1 MRTMSAVWILLVLM
15 VLSGCTD
22 DRHRVF
28 GVIERDRLTL
38 TAPVN
43 ELIAQVLVH
52 EGQQVKAGQV
62 LIRLDATA
70 AKARVQQADAEL
82 ARVQAALEELKN
94 GARVED
100 LAQAQA
106 EVAGAEAT
114 LIEAESQLI
123 RTQQLF
129 QKKLVADRDLDV
141 AKASR
146 DNAKAVLDSANER
159 LRELKNGTRSEQLA
173 QGRAAV
179 DSAKAR
185 LAEAQK
191 VLADLTLVAAKKAR
205 VDVMPWRVGDRVA
218 AGTQLIVLLAMDK
231 PYVRAYLPETYL
243 TKVKAGD
250 HLPLY
255 IDGQAQP
262 IDGVVRTI
270 RSQPAFTPYYA
281 LNERDRAR
289 LMYLTDIDLGAAG
302 ADLPTGLNLEV
313 AVP

>member
-1 MRTMSAVWILLVLM
+1 MRTMRAVWILLVLL
-15 VLSGCTD
+15 VLSACTD
-22 DRHRVF
+22 DHHRVF

-43 ELIAQVLVH
+43 ELIAEVLVH

-70 AKARVQQADAEL
+70 AKARVQQAEAEL
-82 ARVQAALEELKN
+82 ARTQAALEELKN

-114 LIEAESQLI
+114 LTEAESQLI
-123 RTQQLF
+123 RTQRLF

-159 LRELKNGTRSEQLA
+159 LRELENGTRSEQLA
-173 QGRAAV
+173 QGCAAV
-179 DSAKAR
+179 DAAKAH

-191 VLADLTLVAAKKAR
+191 ALADLTLVAAKKAR
-205 VDVMPWRVGDRVA
+205 VDVMPWREGDRVA
-218 AGTQLIVLLAMDK
+218 AGTQLIVLLATDR

-243 TKVKAGD
+243 TKIKAGD

-255 IDGQAQP
+255 IDGQTQP

-289 LMYLTDIDLGAAG
+289 LMYLTDIDLGKEG